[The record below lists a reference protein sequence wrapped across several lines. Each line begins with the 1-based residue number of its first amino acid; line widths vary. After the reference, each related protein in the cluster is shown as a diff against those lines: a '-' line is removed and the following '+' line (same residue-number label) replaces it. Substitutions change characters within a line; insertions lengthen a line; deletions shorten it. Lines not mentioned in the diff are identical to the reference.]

1 MAKKQV
7 FMVTDVETC
16 VPKEH
21 DRFAGLVFD
30 LAWKAIDRK
39 GKVYGQASYALTDA
53 LSLEKP
59 YFWEKVGRYLQYC
72 YDRDIVPAKF
82 EVVRKEYNDLVGDL
96 ISDGCQ
102 VIIAAYN
109 ARFDCEALQYT
120 TTRLAGEGE
129 KFMQHPVDLLDIWY
143 YWAVGCPMKYTA
155 PTTASG
161 KFLSTTA
168 ESVWA
173 FENNDPDFVEEHIAF
188 GDVDIE
194 AQILLKVLKR
204 KHKLPLVKTV
214 GEFAG
219 SVYRV
224 ANKRL
229 GIDGRTILPNHIPQA
244 A

>member
-7 FMVTDVETC
+7 FIVTDVETC
-16 VPKEH
+16 VPKEY

-30 LAWKAIDRK
+30 VAWKAIDRK
-39 GKVYGQASYALTDA
+39 GNEYGSASYAITDA

-59 YFWEKVGRYLQYC
+59 YFWEKVGRYFQYC
-72 YDRDIVPAKF
+72 YDRHIVPSEFAP
-82 EVVRKEYNDLVGDL
+82 VRKEYNELVGQL
-96 ISDGCQ
+96 IDDNCQ
-102 VIIAAYN
+102 VIVAAYN
-109 ARFDCEALQYT
+109 AGFDCGALQYT
-120 TTRLAGEGE
+120 TERLIGKGK
-129 KFMQHPVDLLDIWY
+129 KFLEHPVDLLDIWY
-143 YWAVGCPMKYTA
+143 YWSITCPLDYTA

-173 FENNDPDFVEEHIAF
+173 FESRNKDFIEDHIAH

-194 AQILLKVLKR
+194 AQLLLKVLKR
-204 KHKLPLVKTV
+204 KLKPPLVKTV

-229 GIDGRTILPNHIPQA
+229 GIDGRTILPQHLA
-244 A
+244 ATT